1 MIRNKQKKI
10 PPNLRYIKRKKSE
23 MGTAKVNK
31 VISIINT
38 DNIIDKDTLMRAA
51 ANKVAKGNHNEEKEL
66 LKRRKHCKKM

>member
-1 MIRNKQKKI
+1 
-10 PPNLRYIKRKKSE
+10 

-31 VISIINT
+31 VISIINIE
-38 DNIIDKDTLMRAA
+38 NIIDKDTLMRAA